1 MINNKKYI
9 TLYFII
15 KQRLSCP
22 SNELKNL
29 PRESEF
35 FCDVNHCLVFVHDCE
50 INMQNFVMYK
60 YKIVSVDV
68 YMYAK
73 FVKNSSLPTHNMAS
87 FVNF

>member
-1 MINNKKYI
+1 M
-9 TLYFII
+9 

-29 PRESEF
+29 LSESEF

-73 FVKNSSLPTHNMAS
+73 FVKNSSLPTHNMVS

>member
-1 MINNKKYI
+1 M
-9 TLYFII
+9 

-22 SNELKNL
+22 SNELKNV
-29 PRESEF
+29 RSESEF